1 MTAKRSLLEYYVMRT
16 GVEVD
21 FGIGGWKGQL
31 GRGDRRGQ
39 MQVTNDYDGLAVI
52 MKWPFENRR

>member
-39 MQVTNDYDGLAVI
+39 MQVTND
-52 MKWPFENRR
+52 